1 MNVSYIKSFSQGQIT
16 VPKSVRDALG
26 IGHNF
31 WLKVYTEGNKI
42 VAEPVTGAG
51 LSKDEYLAK
60 LKKMKTTWFDI
71 KDWKNMREQVRRRDW
86 K

>member
-16 VPKSVRDALG
+16 VPKSIRDALG
-26 IGHNF
+26 IGHDF
-31 WLKVYTEGNKI
+31 WLRVYTEGNKI
-42 VAEPVTGAG
+42 VAEPVAG
-51 LSKDEYLAK
+51 VGLRKDEYLAK
-60 LKKMKTTWFDI
+60 LEKMDTKWFDI